1 MKVSITG
8 HTSGIGLALANT
20 FKEHSHDVIGFSKRS
35 GHDIGEENVRKTI
48 VEQSNDCDIFINN
61 AFHLTGQE
69 QLLNEMLQSWE
80 GKSKLIINI
89 SSMITQYCD
98 GPMFQGD
105 VKLYKD
111 SKTAINSNISD
122 YKGSVQILNVLPG
135 LVDTPFFLMT
145 SGDGSAGLAKFKGR
159 MINPVYLSNIIYDVA
174 KYKDNLVIKELKIDN
189 LYNVL

>member
-20 FKEHSHDVIGFSKRS
+20 FKEHSHDVIGFSKNL
-35 GHDIGEENVRKTI
+35 GHDIGEESVRKII

-69 QLLNEMLQSWE
+69 QLLNDMLQSWE
-80 GKSKLIINI
+80 SKSKFIINI

-105 VKLYKD
+105 IKLYKD
-111 SKTAINSNISD
+111 SKTSTNNTITN

-135 LVDTPFFLMT
+135 LVDTPFFLMN
-145 SGDGSAGLAKFKGR
+145 SGDGLSGLAKFKGR
-159 MINPVYLSNIIYDVA
+159 MIDPVYLSDIIYNIA

-189 LYNVL
+189 LNNVL